1 MSFINE
7 YISKE
12 DRKKYGIDSGLLARN
27 PDLQGKVPEYY
38 QPEWTIDKEREIFIM
53 RIGGVNQAR
62 EEGCW
67 QEFILNIKNESIYTF
82 KINRAQGSIQ
92 PSDDPF
98 IVIWDKI
105 IEVKFDGVANRN
117 VISILKEALNAFETN
132 NRNAVNLLVI
142 FNFNN

>member
-7 YISKE
+7 SISKE
-12 DRKKYGIDSGLLARN
+12 DREKYGIDNRLLARN

-62 EEGCW
+62 EGGNW
-67 QEFILNIKNESIYTF
+67 QEFLLNIKNESLYTF
-82 KINRAQGSIQ
+82 KIDRAQGSTQ
-92 PSDDPF
+92 PSDNPF

-105 IEVKFDGVANRN
+105 IEVNFEGVANRN
-117 VISILKEALNAFETN
+117 VISILKEALNAFEAN
-132 NRNAVNLLVI
+132 SRNITNLLVI
-142 FNFNN
+142 FNF